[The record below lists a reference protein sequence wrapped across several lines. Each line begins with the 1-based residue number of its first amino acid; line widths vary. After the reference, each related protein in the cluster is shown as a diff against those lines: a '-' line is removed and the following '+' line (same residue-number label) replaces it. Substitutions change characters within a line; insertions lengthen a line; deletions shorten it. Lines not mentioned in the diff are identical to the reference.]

1 MKYDVIC
8 FQEIVVRTDFLEK
21 WDEIK
26 RKREIPLRVMFG
38 AVVKSITAP
47 VADPN
52 GIDWRDPV
60 VRMFK
65 YMQDQGYRVI
75 DLLKRLDKDRS
86 FSVDRQEFKLGLMVI
101 FFCLT
106 TTNFICYL

>member
-1 MKYDVIC
+1 
-8 FQEIVVRTDFLEK
+8 VRSDFLEK

-26 RKREIPLRVMFG
+26 RKRDIPLRIMFG
-38 AVVKSITAP
+38 AVVRSTDAP
-47 VADPN
+47 AKDPN
-52 GIDWRDPV
+52 ALDWRDPV

-86 FSVDRQEFKLGLMVI
+86 FSVDRQEFKLGLMVGSKYI
-101 FFCLT
+101 NNCIK
-106 TTNFICYL
+106 FIIH